1 MRSALYSVPR
11 VSLLWPTSSQQDAK
25 LRLVFLSPNNVV
37 ELFSIRLPAC
47 RFNKQI
53 LKRIYGICIS
63 CDCFVHCD
71 VLAVRA
77 AELRVLER
85 VNIALSL
92 AFVSPLLVVNTATML
107 TLIAYTSNGNNL
119 TPEQV
124 INISILSSVVQST
137 ELAYLSKSTSI
148 DEIFYLSKSKSIP

>member
-1 MRSALYSVPR
+1 M
-11 VSLLWPTSSQQDAK
+11 
-25 LRLVFLSPNNVV
+25 
-37 ELFSIRLPAC
+37 
-47 RFNKQI
+47 
-53 LKRIYGICIS
+53 
-63 CDCFVHCD
+63 HCD

-85 VNIALSL
+85 LNIALSL

-124 INISILSSVVQST
+124 VNINILSAPSV
-137 ELAYLSKSTSI
+137 YL
-148 DEIFYLSKSKSIP
+148 

>member
-1 MRSALYSVPR
+1 
-11 VSLLWPTSSQQDAK
+11 
-25 LRLVFLSPNNVV
+25 
-37 ELFSIRLPAC
+37 
-47 RFNKQI
+47 
-53 LKRIYGICIS
+53 
-63 CDCFVHCD
+63 VHCD

-85 VNIALSL
+85 LNIALSL

-124 INISILSSVVQST
+124 ININILSAPSV
-137 ELAYLSKSTSI
+137 Y
-148 DEIFYLSKSKSIP
+148 F